1 MSMHEDTLTIEAI
14 KQGDTERYGELVERY
29 QRVVYAIAWSRLG
42 DADLCEDA
50 AQETFVR
57 GFRFLGALRQPE
69 KFAAWIARI
78 ARNIASA
85 IGRRHRRE
93 LVHLERWQLEQPTVA
108 QPADSDLDAQES
120 ASPSEMLSDAL
131 AELSET
137 HRECLV
143 LFYLED
149 KSVAEGARLLQI
161 TEDAFKVRLHRARNA
176 LRGKMEERLERSL
189 RRLGPEKNLR
199 RTVLAA
205 IPAAPIGFGA
215 GGLALPEPLLSV
227 VMSMGLYLVSKV
239 PFFLYLGWLN
249 WRLALNY
256 REGGAFRKAMV
267 QKNFLNLILFLVP
280 ALALA
285 FVVQQRWGVRPL
297 YIALAVLLLPALAQ
311 WAILLRVNRSR
322 FVWAGLI
329 GFSAMT
335 VAFAGMGILG
345 WPFEW
350 FATALLVFN
359 VALWKARESNPAR
372 QDYNLFLRAAENGLG
387 QLDSHAPKSD
397 SPTGQDLADFARF
410 LGGMF
415 LIMDYLLRP
424 SRCIYYLPPVVGND
438 WVATLM
444 PIRRLVSPSTL
455 TIRLDGT
462 CIASLAAKDL
472 RHIEALKTGK
482 LVHSQ
487 ELENTV
493 AAAVAAALARF
504 QSGDRVGAAELL
516 QRVPDESIFVRPP
529 HQLASQKFMYVAG
542 IVAAAVMLAGLL
554 ALRFLGHIPHL

>member
-1 MSMHEDTLTIEAI
+1 MHEDTAAIEAI
-14 KQGDTERYGELVERY
+14 KQGNTERYGELVERY

-50 AQETFVR
+50 AQETFIR

-93 LVHLERWQLEQPTVA
+93 LVHLERWQLEQPTVT

-149 KSVAEGARLLQI
+149 KSVAEGARLLRI

-189 RRLGPEKNLR
+189 RRLGPDKNLR
-199 RTVLAA
+199 RNVLAA

-215 GGLALPEPLLSV
+215 GGLSLPGSLLSV
-227 VMSMGLYLVSKV
+227 VMSTSLYLVSKV
-239 PFFLYLGWLN
+239 PFFLYLGWLK
-249 WRLALNY
+249 WRMVLN
-256 REGGAFRKAMV
+256 FRKGEEFRRAVV
-267 QKNFLNLILFLVP
+267 QKNFVNLLLFLVP
-280 ALALA
+280 ALALS
-285 FVVQQRWGVRPL
+285 FLVQHRWGARPL
-297 YIALAVLLLPALAQ
+297 WIVLTVLLLPALVQ
-311 WAILLRVNRSR
+311 SGLLLRVNRSR
-322 FVWAGLI
+322 FIWANLI
-329 GFSAMT
+329 GLSAMT
-335 VAFAGMGILG
+335 VAFAGMGLLG
-345 WPFEW
+345 WSFEW
-350 FATALLVFN
+350 FAAAMLIFN
-359 VALWKARESNPAR
+359 VALWMGRKSVPVR

-387 QLDSHAPKSD
+387 QLDEQAPPKLN
-397 SPTGQDLADFARF
+397 PLTPQDLSDFARF
-410 LGGMF
+410 LGHMF
-415 LIMDYLLRP
+415 LAHDYSLR
-424 SRCIYYLPPVVGND
+424 RWGCLYHLPPVVASD
-438 WVATLM
+438 WTSALM
-444 PIRRLVSPSTL
+444 PIRRFVSPSTVA
-455 TIRLDGT
+455 IRFDGR
-462 CIASLAAKDL
+462 CVACLATKDL

-504 QSGDRVGAAELL
+504 QSGDRAGAAELL
-516 QRVPDESIFVRPP
+516 QRVPDESIFVHPP
-529 HQLASQKFMYVAG
+529 HQLASQKFMYIAG
-542 IVAAAVMLAGLL
+542 IAVAAVMLAGLL
-554 ALRFLGHIPHL
+554 ALRLLGRIPNL